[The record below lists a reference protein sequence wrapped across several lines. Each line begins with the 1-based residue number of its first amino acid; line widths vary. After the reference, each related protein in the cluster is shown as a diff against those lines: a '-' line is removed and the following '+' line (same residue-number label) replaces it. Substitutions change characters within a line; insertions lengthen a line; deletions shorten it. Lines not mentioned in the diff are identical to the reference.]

1 MLDDLSKEFA
11 NMTDD
16 DLRLMLRQ
24 VRAERTKPERKKK
37 TTMTENQFANVDAA
51 ILEKVLADLLAGK
64 EKSDAEVQSH

>member
-1 MLDDLSKEFA
+1 MLDDLGKEFA

-16 DLRLMLRQ
+16 DLRLMLRR

-64 EKSDAEVQSH
+64 EKSDAEV

>member
-1 MLDDLSKEFA
+1 MLDDLGKEFA

-24 VRAERTKPERKKK
+24 IRAERTKPERKKK

-64 EKSDAEVQSH
+64 EKSDAEV

>member
-1 MLDDLSKEFA
+1 VLDDLGKEFA

-37 TTMTENQFANVDAA
+37 TTMTGNQFANVDAA

-64 EKSDAEVQSH
+64 EKSDAEV

>member
-1 MLDDLSKEFA
+1 MLDDLGKEFA
-11 NMTDD
+11 NMTDN
-16 DLRLMLRQ
+16 DLRLMLRR

-64 EKSDAEVQSH
+64 EKSDAEV

>member
-37 TTMTENQFANVDAA
+37 TTMTGNQFANVDAA
-51 ILEKVLADLLAGK
+51 ILEKVLAELLAGK
-64 EKSDAEVQSH
+64 EKSDAEV

>member
-24 VRAERTKPERKKK
+24 IRAERTKPERKKK
-37 TTMTENQFANVDAA
+37 TTMTGNQFANVDAA
-51 ILEKVLADLLAGK
+51 ILEKVLAELLAGK
-64 EKSDAEVQSH
+64 EKSDAEV

>member
-1 MLDDLSKEFA
+1 MLDDLGKEFA

-37 TTMTENQFANVDAA
+37 TTMTGNQFANVDAA

-64 EKSDAEVQSH
+64 EKSDAEV

>member
-64 EKSDAEVQSH
+64 GKSDAEV